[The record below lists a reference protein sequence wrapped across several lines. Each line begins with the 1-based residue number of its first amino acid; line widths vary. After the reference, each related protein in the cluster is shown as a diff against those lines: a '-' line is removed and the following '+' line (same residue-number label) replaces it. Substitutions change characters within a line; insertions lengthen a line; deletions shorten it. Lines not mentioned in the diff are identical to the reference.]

1 MLRSFWL
8 MATLFFSA
16 GVMAAPLD
24 VEFVDLN
31 GKTIKLSDYRGKW
44 VVVNYWATWCPPCI
58 KEIPELA
65 SFHEAHANKDAVVLG
80 VNHQEDPVAE
90 VKKFADD
97 RFINYPIVRAKGKLG
112 SGTPFGTLKGLPTT
126 FMVTPEGEVVAA
138 RTGLVD
144 QAVLEKFINDNSKK

>member
-1 MLRSFWL
+1 MLRSWL
-8 MATLFFSA
+8 LAVSLLVSSA
-16 GVMAAPLD
+16 SMAAPID
-24 VEFVDLN
+24 AEFIDLN
-31 GKTIKLSDYRGKW
+31 GKTVKLSDFRGKW
-44 VVVNYWATWCPPCI
+44 VVVNYWATWCPPCV
-58 KEIPELA
+58 KEIPELVA
-65 SFHEAHANKDAVVLG
+65 FHEAHAKKDAVVLG
-80 VNHQEDPVAE
+80 VNHQEDAIAE

-97 RFINYPIVRAKGKLG
+97 RFVNYPVVRSKGKLG